1 MSLEK
6 YRELYELSKEVF
18 AEELARSER
27 IDNKASK
34 YLTALTFL
42 LGVFVT
48 FNKQILQSTIPPIN
62 ILEWIIIIVD
72 ILLIVIVVC
81 AWFVIF
87 SVFKIHQ
94 YAKIPIDIDFFDNNI
109 LIDIYYAMAKGMK
122 ENNEKNKEVGDK
134 KSKRLYYGY
143 SLIKFTVILLFV
155 FSMLLTANTWIKYQS
170 SKKEEIKMTQSEDQN
185 GNVQNTDQQNGPQNT
200 SSDKPNPNVKPPN
213 FQLVTEGYDPSKV
226 IQRTPRSQKSDK
238 NDK

>member
-1 MSLEK
+1 MSIEK

-48 FNKQILQSTIPPIN
+48 FNKQILGSTIPPTN
-62 ILEWIIIIVD
+62 ILEWQINIVD
-72 ILLIVIVVC
+72 ILLLVMMVR

-94 YAKIPIDIDFFDNNI
+94 YAKIPIDIEFFDNNK
-109 LIDIYYAMAKGMK
+109 LIDIYYAMSKGIK
-122 ENNEKNKEVGDK
+122 ENYK
-134 KSKRLYYGY
+134 KK
-143 SLIKFTVILLFV
+143 
-155 FSMLLTANTWIKYQS
+155 
-170 SKKEEIKMTQSEDQN
+170 
-185 GNVQNTDQQNGPQNT
+185 
-200 SSDKPNPNVKPPN
+200 
-213 FQLVTEGYDPSKV
+213 
-226 IQRTPRSQKSDK
+226 QRNR
-238 NDK
+238 